1 MSGTVVKLGDLC
13 TVVRGSSPRP
23 KGDPRYYG
31 GNVPRLMVRDVT
43 RDGKFVTP
51 KIDYLTKEGAEK
63 SRPMK
68 KGDFIIAV
76 SGQPGQALILAVD
89 ACIHDGFAGLRDLD
103 ESKVSKDYLYHF
115 MNFVKDKFSATAA
128 GAIFKN
134 LTTEQIRELEIPL
147 PYPDDPEKSL
157 KEQKRIAAILDKA
170 DGIRRKRKQTIQL
183 ADEFLLS
190 FFLETFG
197 DPVTNPKGWEIKKIE
212 DVALKVTDGV
222 HFKPNYIE
230 TGVPFI
236 SVKDITTGKLS
247 FENTKFISLEDHENY
262 IRRCNPEYM
271 DILYTKVGA
280 TYGRPAIVDVKK
292 DFSLYVSVCLIK
304 PDHKKINAMFLTEV
318 LATSALKRQADRSI
332 KGAGVPDL
340 HLIEIKKFILPVPS
354 MKVQNDYVKKTR
366 SVHKKIE
373 TYKES
378 LRKIDDLFKSL
389 SQKAFNGEL

>member
-1 MSGTVVKLGDLC
+1 MVPASELMLKRGGSVNPSKFPDEVFDLLSIPAFDRGEVDISLGSEI
-13 TVVRGSSPRP
+13 GSSKSVVQPNDVLISKIIPHIRRCWVVP
-23 KGDPRYYG
+23 AKGENRQIG
-31 GNVPRLMVRDVT
+31 SGEWIIFRDD
-43 RDGKFVTP
+43 RFLPSFLKHF
-51 KIDYLTKEGAEK
+51 LT
-63 SRPMK
+63 SNI
-68 KGDFIIAV
+68 FH
-76 SGQPGQALILAVD
+76 SQ
-89 ACIHDGFAGLRDLD
+89 
-103 ESKVSKDYLYHF
+103 F
-115 MNFVKDKFSATAA
+115 MNTVAGIGGSLVRARPAFVEK
-128 GAIFKN
+128 I
-134 LTTEQIRELEIPL
+134 EIPL
-147 PYPDDPEKSL
+147 PYPEDLEKSL

>member
-1 MSGTVVKLGDLC
+1 A
-13 TVVRGSSPRP
+13 RP
-23 KGDPRYYG
+23 A
-31 GNVPRLMVRDVT
+31 
-43 RDGKFVTP
+43 FVE
-51 KIDYLTKEGAEK
+51 KI
-63 SRPMK
+63 
-68 KGDFIIAV
+68 
-76 SGQPGQALILAVD
+76 
-89 ACIHDGFAGLRDLD
+89 
-103 ESKVSKDYLYHF
+103 
-115 MNFVKDKFSATAA
+115 
-128 GAIFKN
+128 
-134 LTTEQIRELEIPL
+134 EIPL
-147 PYPDDPEKSL
+147 PYPEDLEKSL